1 MVDENLDKH
10 KNGDED
16 ARDINPVIQEIAE
29 RIAREYQPE
38 KIILFGSHAWGTP
51 RPDSDID
58 LFIVKDTTTSPL
70 DRMREV
76 EALLWGTG
84 VATDALVYT
93 PEQVTRRSRMGDPF
107 VREILNRGRL
117 LYAR

>member
-1 MVDENLDKH
+1 MVDENLIRH
-10 KNGDED
+10 KDED
-16 ARDINPVIQEIAE
+16 EGTRDIDPVILKIAE
-29 RIAREYQPE
+29 KIAREYQPE

-51 RPDSDID
+51 GPESDVD
-58 LFIVKDTTTSPL
+58 LFIVKETMTSPL

-107 VREILNRGRL
+107 VRGILNHGRL

>member
-1 MVDENLDKH
+1 MMDEKVDERKSE
-10 KNGDED
+10 DED
-16 ARDINPVIQEIAE
+16 TRDIDPVILKIAE
-29 RIAREYQPE
+29 TIAREYQPE

-51 RPDSDID
+51 GPESDVD
-58 LFIVKDTTTSPL
+58 LFIVKETTTPPL

-93 PEQVTRRSRMGDPF
+93 PEQVTRRSRIGDPF